1 MLSRIQRD
9 FNNFISNEFSSNEI
23 AYDFTSIQIMNL
35 RKSFAASVDISFK
48 NRRLITRQKVS
59 DAIAFDQMNVKFH
72 YDRKHESLFM
82 KIDEQALIRLHKS
95 YNISFFIN
103 RKYDQQYVRFFIIT
117 KKIERLI
124 YRFDIS
130 DI

>member
-9 FNNFISNEFSSNEI
+9 FNNFINNDFSSNEI
-23 AYDFTSIQIMNL
+23 IYDFTSIQIMNL
-35 RKSFAASVDISFK
+35 KKFFAIFVDIFFK
-48 NRRLITRQKVS
+48 NKRLIIRQKIN
-59 DAIAFDQMNVKFH
+59 DAIIFDQMNVKFH
-72 YDRKHESLFM
+72 YDKKHESLFM
-82 KIDEQALIRLHKS
+82 KIDEQTLIRLHKN
-95 YNISFFIN
+95 YNFFFIN
-103 RKYDQQYVRFFIIT
+103 RKYDQQYVKFFIIT